1 MAFKIKTFGEL
12 GRETATDRYAIVSTN
27 GKVICD
33 CFGVGFC
40 SRQSAYDGFRIFNRK
55 YNRWKTYQRKMK
67 YENGQIYG

>member
-12 GRETATDRYAIVSTN
+12 GRETATDRYAIVATN

-33 CFGVGFC
+33 CFGVGFT
-40 SRQSAYDGFRIFNRK
+40 SKQAAYDGFRIFNRK

-67 YENGQIYG
+67 YENSQI